1 MYLINSQIKLL
12 LNLANQLKI
21 NNKIKITKILI
32 N

>member
-21 NNKIKITKILI
+21 NTKIKITKILI